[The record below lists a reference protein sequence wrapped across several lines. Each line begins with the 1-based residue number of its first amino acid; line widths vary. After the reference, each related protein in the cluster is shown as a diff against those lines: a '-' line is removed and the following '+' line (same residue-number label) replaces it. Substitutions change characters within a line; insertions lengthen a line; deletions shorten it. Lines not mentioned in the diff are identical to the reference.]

1 MVGILMRI
9 KWVTGSLK
17 DIQPSAGKQKFLI
30 LALSAAALLV
40 LVIPMAKILPPG
52 VDWHLAYRPAAL
64 AVLEGRSPYSVEG
77 FFNAP
82 WAILVHLPFA
92 LFPEEIGRA
101 ALFLIGCG
109 VYGLVA
115 YRFGATPV
123 ALAAFMVSPPVLH
136 GLLNANIDWLALL
149 GFILP
154 PQIGLFFVVIKP
166 QVGIGV
172 MLFWFY
178 QAWKEG
184 GWRKVVRVFSPISI
198 FLLISFVMFGLWPLR
213 FQQEVSLWWNA
224 SLWPISIPVGL
235 VLLVSSI
242 RFKDMRYAIPVGPC
256 LSPYVLLHSWVGA
269 LLPLLSKQIETLVA
283 VSGLWLVVFLRI

>member
-1 MVGILMRI
+1 MRI
-9 KWVTGSLK
+9 KWAIGSLK
-17 DIQPSAGKQKFLI
+17 DIQLLAGKYRYLI
-30 LALSAAALLV
+30 LALIVAAFLMLV
-40 LVIPMAKILPPG
+40 FPLAKILPPG

-109 VYGLVA
+109 AYGLVA
-115 YRFGATPV
+115 YRFGATPL
-123 ALAAFMVSPPVLH
+123 ALTAFMVSPPVLH
-136 GLLNANIDWLALL
+136 GLLNSNIDWLALL
-149 GFILP
+149 GFIMP
-154 PQIGLFFVVIKP
+154 PQLGLFFVVIKP

-172 MLFWFY
+172 MLFWLY
-178 QAWKEG
+178 QSWKEG
-184 GWRKVVRVFSPISI
+184 GWRQVVRVFSPISI
-198 FLLISFVMFGLWPLR
+198 LLLISFMMFGLWPLR

-235 VLLVSSI
+235 VLMVSSI
-242 RFKDMRYAIPVGPC
+242 RFKDMRYAIPAGPC

-269 LLPLLSKQIETLVA
+269 LLPLLSLKAETLVA
-283 VSGLWLVVFLRI
+283 VAGLWLVVLLRI